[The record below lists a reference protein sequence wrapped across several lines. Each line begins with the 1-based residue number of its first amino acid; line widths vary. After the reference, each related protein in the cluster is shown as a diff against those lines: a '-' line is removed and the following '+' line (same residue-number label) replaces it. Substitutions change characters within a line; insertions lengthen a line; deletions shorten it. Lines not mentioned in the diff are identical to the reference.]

1 MPDPG
6 LRAPTTSTWPGLHA
20 LSVWQHCRSLRET
33 WPLGP
38 SGGGA
43 ILPTHPMEVLEA
55 SFTAWEFRNKGP
67 SQQSP
72 PFKGI
77 AGFLC
82 HMREREADVLVG
94 GEGRGRA
101 ALHEACAT
109 SANRQTGSSS
119 LAHGHRHPPSHRPT
133 SPQPPR
139 KYGAFWIQLGP
150 RLMML
155 GVPLPLAGPH
165 TPCLY
170 KRSLGLN
177 HLECPSSSN
186 CP

>member
-1 MPDPG
+1 M
-6 LRAPTTSTWPGLHA
+6 SW
-20 LSVWQHCRSLRET
+20 S
-33 WPLGP
+33 
-38 SGGGA
+38 
-43 ILPTHPMEVLEA
+43 
-55 SFTAWEFRNKGP
+55 
-67 SQQSP
+67 
-72 PFKGI
+72 
-77 AGFLC
+77 
-82 HMREREADVLVG
+82 G

-101 ALHEACAT
+101 ALHEAVLPP
-109 SANRQTGSSS
+109 QTGRQ
-119 LAHGHRHPPSHRPT
+119 APHPWHMATVTLLPHQTT

-170 KRSLGLN
+170 KRSLGLS